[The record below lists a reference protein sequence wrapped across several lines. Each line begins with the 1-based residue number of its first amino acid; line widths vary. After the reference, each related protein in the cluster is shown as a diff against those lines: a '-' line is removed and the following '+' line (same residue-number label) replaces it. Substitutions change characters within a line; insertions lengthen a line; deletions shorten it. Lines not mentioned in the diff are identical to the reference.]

1 MLLSCTSF
9 LSRLPLSVLY
19 WFADYLIYP
28 VMYHLMRYRRKLV
41 AKSLRNSFPD
51 KSEAERK
58 TIEKAFYH
66 QFGSTIV
73 ETIFEW
79 QGVGKMAGC
88 PAFRRRPGSSGG

>member
-41 AKSLRNSFPD
+41 AKNLRNSFPD

-58 TIEKAFYH
+58 AIEKAFYH
-66 QFGSTIV
+66 QFCSTIV
-73 ETIFEW
+73 ETIYGYRCSKEQMKQPPKDWEFRS
-79 QGVGKMAGC
+79 K
-88 PAFRRRPGSSGG
+88 PA